1 MALQKVVI
9 METANAVAEKVTEG
23 IEAAT
28 QDLKEEAKAEI
39 SENVAHSEI
48 ETVKKEEDSET
59 EPAEKAEILE
69 EEMTEEDSETKNN
82 SRANEEA
89 DSEKIHIT
97 SESLL
102 KKESTE

>member
-9 METANAVAEKVTEG
+9 METANAVAEKITES

-39 SENVAHSEI
+39 SENVAPSEI
-48 ETVKKEEDSET
+48 ETVKKEEDSE
-59 EPAEKAEILE
+59 PAEKAEILE
-69 EEMTEEDSETKNN
+69 EEMKEEDSETKNN
-82 SRANEEA
+82 SGANEEA

>member
-9 METANAVAEKVTEG
+9 METANAVAEKVTES

-39 SENVAHSEI
+39 SENVAPSEI
-48 ETVKKEEDSET
+48 ETVKKEEDS

-82 SRANEEA
+82 SGANEEA

-97 SESLL
+97 SENLL

>member
-9 METANAVAEKVTEG
+9 MEMANAVAEKVTES

-48 ETVKKEEDSET
+48 ETAKK
-59 EPAEKAEILE
+59 
-69 EEMTEEDSETKNN
+69 EEDSETKNN
-82 SRANEEA
+82 SGANEEA

-97 SESLL
+97 SENLL
-102 KKESTE
+102 KKESIE

>member
-9 METANAVAEKVTEG
+9 METANAVAEKVTES

-39 SENVAHSEI
+39 SENVAPSEI
-48 ETVKKEEDSET
+48 ETVKKEEDS

-82 SRANEEA
+82 SGANEEA

-102 KKESTE
+102 KKESIE